1 MKKGSLKMKKTIALT
16 SVIAITAVSVAV
28 LVKKIISDN
37 KFHDVEI
44 INIDETC
51 SNTPSSE
58 SNSDDGVSSIRIE
71 EDTNSLTLIME
82 DDDIISSIKVLM
94 NDEDCSSF
102 KYAILETVLSQ
113 IENNDLEAARETME
127 LMGI

>member
-1 MKKGSLKMKKTIALT
+1 MKKTIALT

-58 SNSDDGVSSIRIE
+58 LDSSAVSSIRIE

>member
-1 MKKGSLKMKKTIALT
+1 MKKGSLKMKKTIVLT
-16 SVIAITAVSVAV
+16 SVIAITAVSVATII
-28 LVKKIISDN
+28 KKMISH
-37 KFHDVEI
+37 KFHSHDDVEI
-44 INIDETC
+44 I
-51 SNTPSSE
+51 
-58 SNSDDGVSSIRIE
+58 VE
-71 EDTNSLTLIME
+71 ENDVNDTNYTDFNDDVIVIKIE
-82 DDDIISSIKVLM
+82 PDDDENMLLVITDLM

>member
-1 MKKGSLKMKKTIALT
+1 MKKTIALT

-28 LVKKIISDN
+28 LVKKIISDK
-37 KFHDVEI
+37 KFRDVEI

-51 SNTPSSE
+51 SNTPSELDS
-58 SNSDDGVSSIRIE
+58 SAVSSIRIE